1 MGEALYCGGMSAE
14 DLDKRR
20 RAIAWN
26 HSAHDAICDVQESWA
41 HGTIVKATSY
51 PDYWDYNLVRV
62 EDDPAMS
69 AAELAAFADEALA
82 GFRHRRLNFDLP
94 EAAAAV
100 SAELEADG
108 WDSLSLLW
116 MLHESPAPAVGPEIE
131 VEFAPYEAVHE
142 LRVAWHEE
150 EMPGVDPGNY
160 HEQAR
165 EVALLR
171 NAQVLIAR
179 DDDGEP
185 TAFAQ
190 LEQAGDRA
198 EITQVF
204 VHPDLRGGGRGTAMT
219 RMAIEAANQ
228 RGDIAELW
236 ICADADDRPK
246 DLYSRLGFRT
256 AATTVELQKAPKG

>member
-1 MGEALYCGGMSAE
+1 MAPE
-14 DLDKRR
+14 DNRDKQR
-20 RAIAWN
+20 RAIAWS
-26 HSAHDAICDVQESWA
+26 HSAQDAICDVQEPWA
-41 HGTIVKATSY
+41 HGTIVKATKY

-62 EDDPAMS
+62 ESDPGMG

-82 GFRHRRLNFDLP
+82 GYRHRRLNFDTP
-94 EAAAAV
+94 EAGARV
-100 SAELEADG
+100 SGELEAQG
-108 WDSLSLLW
+108 WDSLGLLW
-116 MLHESPAPAVGPEIE
+116 MLHETPPPAVGPEIE
-131 VEFAPYEAVHE
+131 VEFVPYEEVHE

-150 EMPGVDPGNY
+150 EMPGVDAGGY
-160 HEQAR
+160 HSQAR

-171 NAQVLIAR
+171 NAQVLVTR
-179 DDDGEP
+179 DADGTP

-204 VHPDLRGGGRGTAMT
+204 VHPDHRGGGRGTAMT
-219 RMAIEAANQ
+219 RKAIEVAND

-246 DLYSRLGFRT
+246 DLYGRLGFRT
-256 AATTVELQKAPKG
+256 VATTLELQKVPED